1 MAQQRSGNGCLVA
14 AIAGGV
20 VVALGV
26 SVLAAVAVTAMLS
39 ARGDGAGWTSSQE
52 EGGVDEFPQLER
64 TWSYGSGETTVVR
77 IPVVGVI
84 TRSTAS
90 GLFGELSDPVG
101 EVLACIQD
109 ATQDE
114 DVMAI
119 ILEVDSPGGE
129 VTASDVIYKAL
140 LDFKKAKAGRKVV
153 ALFGDVAASGAYYIA
168 MAADYI
174 LVQPTTVTGS
184 IGVLIST
191 VNFKELGDMFGV
203 KDVTIKS
210 GVNKDLLNPLSEV
223 SPAHLAIMQGV
234 VDEVYGRF
242 VSLVVAGRKL
252 PEAEVRAVADGR
264 ILTANQALAAKL
276 VDGVGYWDDAVNK
289 TAELVGVK
297 TVKVFK
303 YEQRESLWDLL
314 RASASAGSRLSLK
327 GSVKGLLEPQSPRFM
342 YLWKP

>member
-1 MAQQRSGNGCLVA
+1 MAQQRSGSGCLIA
-14 AIAGGV
+14 AIVGGV

-26 SVLAAVAVTAMLS
+26 SVLAAVLVAFTLS
-39 ARGDGAGWTSSQE
+39 SSGNADGWKPGLE

-64 TWSYGSGETTVVR
+64 TWSYGSGDTTVVR
-77 IPVVGVI
+77 IPIFGVI
-84 TRSTAS
+84 TRSAS
-90 GLFGELSDPVG
+90 SGMFGELSDPVG
-101 EVLACIQD
+101 DVLACIQD

-114 DVMAI
+114 EVMAI

-140 LDFKKAKAGRKVV
+140 LDFKKAKKGRKVV

-174 LVQPTTVTGS
+174 LVQPTTITGS

-191 VNFKELGDMFGV
+191 MNFKELGDRFGV

-210 GVNKDLLNPLSEV
+210 GANKDLLNPLGEV
-223 SPAHLAIMQGV
+223 TSAHLAIMQGV
-234 VDEVYGRF
+234 VDEIYGRF
-242 VSLVVAGRKL
+242 VSLVAEGRKL
-252 PEAEVRAVADGR
+252 PLPEVRALADGR
-264 ILTANQALAAKL
+264 ILTAKQAVDAKL
-276 VDGVGYWDDAVNK
+276 VDGVGYWDDAVKK

-297 TVKVFK
+297 TVKVFR
-303 YEQRESLWDLL
+303 YEQKESLWDLL
-314 RASASAGSRLSLK
+314 RATSRSRLSVDGL
-327 GSVKGLLEPQSPRFM
+327 KGLLEPKSPKLM

>member
-1 MAQQRSGNGCLVA
+1 MA

-26 SVLAAVAVTAMLS
+26 SVLAAVCVMAALS
-39 ARGDGAGWTSSQE
+39 SRGSMDGWKSLE
-52 EGGVDEFPQLER
+52 EDGGVDEFPQLER
-64 TWSYGSGETTVVR
+64 TWSYGSGDTTVVR
-77 IPVVGVI
+77 IPVFGI
-84 TRSTAS
+84 LTRSAS
-90 GLFGELSDPVG
+90 AGMFGETSDPVG
-101 EVLACIQD
+101 DVLACIQD
-109 ATQDE
+109 ATKDE

-140 LDFKKAKAGRKVV
+140 LDFKTAKKGRKVV

-174 LVQPTTVTGS
+174 LVQPTTITGS

-191 VNFKELGDMFGV
+191 MNYKELGDMLGV

-210 GVNKDLLNPLSEV
+210 GANKDLLNPLGVV
-223 SPAHLAIMQGV
+223 SPVHLSIMQGV
-234 VDEVYGRF
+234 VDEIYGRF
-242 VSLVVAGRKL
+242 VSLVAEGRKL
-252 PEAEVRAVADGR
+252 PEPTVRALADGR
-264 ILTANQALAAKL
+264 IMTAKQAMDAKL
-276 VDGVGYWDDAVNK
+276 VDGVGYWDDAVKK

-297 TVKVFK
+297 KIKVFK
-303 YEQRESLWDLL
+303 YEQRGSLWNLL
-314 RASASAGSRLSLK
+314 RSASAGSRLSLA
-327 GSVKGLLEPQSPRFM
+327 GMNGLSGLLQPPSPRLM

>member
-1 MAQQRSGNGCLVA
+1 MAQQRSGSGCLIA
-14 AIAGGV
+14 AIVGGV

-26 SVLAAVAVTAMLS
+26 SILAAVIVTAGLS
-39 ARGDGAGWTSSQE
+39 SRAGGDGWKAMKQD
-52 EGGVDEFPQLER
+52 GGVDEFPQLER
-64 TWSYGSGETTVVR
+64 TWSYGSGDTTVVR
-77 IPVVGVI
+77 IPIFGVL
-84 TRSTAS
+84 TRSAS
-90 GLFGELSDPVG
+90 SGMFNEVTDPVG
-101 EVLACIQD
+101 DVLLCIQD
-109 ATQDE
+109 ATKDE
-114 DVMAI
+114 EVMAI

-140 LDFKKAKAGRKVV
+140 LDFKKAKKGRKVV

-168 MAADYI
+168 MASDYI
-174 LVQPTTVTGS
+174 LVQPTTITGS

-191 VNFKELGDMFGV
+191 MNFKELGDMLGV

-210 GVNKDLLNPLSEV
+210 GVNKDMLNPLAEV

-242 VSLVVAGRKL
+242 VTLVAEGRKL
-252 PEAEVRAVADGR
+252 PEPTVRALADGR
-264 ILTANQALAAKL
+264 ILTAKQAMEAQL
-276 VDGVGYWDDAVNK
+276 VDGVGYWDDAVEK

-303 YEQRESLWDLL
+303 YEQRRSLWDLL
-314 RASASAGSRLSLK
+314 RASAGSRLSLTE
-327 GSVKGLLEPQSPRFM
+327 LLEPKSPRLM